1 MILKC
6 QMIDCFKFSLSQ
18 NRGWITWFGK
28 IELSL
33 YHLIAGASFEA
44 VPCFFQQILVGQR
57 FPVGWTWMQVRFLDW
72 LLHIQ
77 PGVDFDT
84 LFQQIWVRGL
94 YEITGSYSYC
104 RYKIVNPA
112 ISVNT
117 TPLLEKIKKG
127 QFCHIF
133 DGEFFIRDFLHLS
146 SFCPKKTWGLL
157 SYFNR
162 RS

>member
-1 MILKC
+1 MSHEWLFQI
-6 QMIDCFKFSLSQ
+6 SLSQ
-18 NRGWITWFGK
+18 NRGWITWF
-28 IELSL
+28 ELAL

-44 VPCFFQQILVGQR
+44 VRCFFQQILVGQR
-57 FPVGWTWMQVRFLDW
+57 FPVGWAWMHVRFLDW

-104 RYKIVNPA
+104 IAKFCTSRWYLCKYNSPSRKKSRKATFA
-112 ISVNT
+112 IFLMANSSS
-117 TPLLEKIKKG
+117 E
-127 QFCHIF
+127 IF
-133 DGEFFIRDFLHLS
+133 FTCPG
-146 SFCPKKTWGLL
+146 FCPKKTRGLL